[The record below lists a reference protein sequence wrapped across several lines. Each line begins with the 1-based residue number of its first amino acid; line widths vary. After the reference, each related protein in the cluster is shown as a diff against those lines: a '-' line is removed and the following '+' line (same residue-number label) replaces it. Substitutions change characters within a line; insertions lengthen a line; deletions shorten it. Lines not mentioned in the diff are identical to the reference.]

1 MSLDDVGL
9 AGCAGVA
16 VTGGV
21 PRDFVRVALTRPETP
36 AAYLG
41 SWVTWSEF
49 LLAQAPL
56 AVVVIAVAVVGLA
69 VGRVGV

>member
-9 AGCAGVA
+9 AGCGAVA

-21 PRDFVRVALTRPETP
+21 PRDFVRIALVRPETP
-36 AAYLG
+36 GAYLG

-49 LLAQAPL
+49 LAAQAPL

-69 VGRVGV
+69 VGRV